1 MENFIDRTKWFFHP
15 IAVFVFSIVALAMS
29 LILYIYWYMEVSAGL
44 REVVVSHNL
53 DPSQFF
59 ELKTWVVILILSIL
73 VGIILVGIFIIFV
86 YNLKTSQLYRL
97 QKNFINNF
105 THELKTPVTSL
116 KLYLETFLKHELTR
130 SDQVKYLGY
139 MIQDVG
145 RLSDN
150 ISHILD
156 LAKFESRSY
165 AKELVLTDLVQDVER
180 FYQKNVRLFG
190 KCEVNIHN
198 LTGRSFSYP
207 INPFLF
213 EMLLMNLFTNAVKYN
228 DSEVPRVDIT
238 FELGKKKLYVR
249 FEDNGIGIEK
259 AEVKRIF
266 KKFYQVGRSDDM
278 TAKGSGLGL
287 YLVQN
292 IARIHKGKIVA
303 ENKESG
309 KGSVFILSLPFVTA

>member
-1 MENFIDRTKWFFHP
+1 MENIIDRTKWFFHP
-15 IAVFVFSIVALAMS
+15 IVVFVFSIVALAMS

-44 REVVVSHNL
+44 REVVVNHNL

-97 QKNFINNF
+97 QKSFINNF

-139 MIQDVG
+139 MIKDVG
-145 RLSDN
+145 RLSEN
-150 ISHILD
+150 INHILD

-165 AKELVLTDLVQDVER
+165 AKELVITDLVQEVER
-180 FYQKNVRLFG
+180 FCQNNAQLFG
-190 KCEVNIHN
+190 TCEINVCN
-198 LTGRSFSYP
+198 LTGRVFSYP

-213 EMLLMNLFTNAVKYN
+213 EMLLMNLLTNAVKYN

-238 FELGKKKLYVR
+238 FELGKKKLHLR
-249 FEDNGIGIEK
+249 FKDNGIGIEK
-259 AEVKRIF
+259 PK
-266 KKFYQVGRSDDM
+266 
-278 TAKGSGLGL
+278 
-287 YLVQN
+287 
-292 IARIHKGKIVA
+292 
-303 ENKESG
+303 
-309 KGSVFILSLPFVTA
+309 